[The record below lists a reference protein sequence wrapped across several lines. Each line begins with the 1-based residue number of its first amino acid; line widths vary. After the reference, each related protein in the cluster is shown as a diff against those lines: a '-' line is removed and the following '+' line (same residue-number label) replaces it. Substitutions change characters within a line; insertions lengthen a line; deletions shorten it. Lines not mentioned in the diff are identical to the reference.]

1 MAQLLTNTYL
11 VLLEMLWS
19 IQDTQRN
26 STYQTQQREI
36 SAHQGPNKL
45 ELRDLRDLQM
55 PLDSHVYAARLYVAR
70 VSWGWEGG
78 GICQV
83 VHLNPR
89 VCSEGAYGT

>member
-1 MAQLLTNTYL
+1 
-11 VLLEMLWS
+11 MLWS

-26 STYQTQQREI
+26 GTYQTQQREI
-36 SAHQGPNKL
+36 CAHQGPNNL

-55 PLDSHVYAARLYVAR
+55 PLDSHVYAARLYVAQ